1 MANKSKKIKKVAP
14 QKVHDLV
21 KLGVAPEDMK
31 DFQRVIGGGFLMDE
45 KQIKTAYAEYK
56 KAQALNIE
64 EHLEMVFMIPKIQG
78 SLTEGGIVTA
88 WSGTREAFN
97 DPMYMNSVLGRVHT
111 NLLSEWKKHP
121 YFTQPALDTK
131 AKTSRYGYWSGQPLE
146 SFSVPELCEI
156 LRTVGGIAK
165 HAKNKNAEGLELI

>member
-1 MANKSKKIKKVAP
+1 MANKPKKIKKVAP
-14 QKVHDLV
+14 QKVHDLAA
-21 KLGVAPEDMK
+21 LGVKPEDIK

-45 KQIKTAYAEYK
+45 KQIKAAYAEYK
-56 KAQALNIE
+56 KAQDLNIE

-78 SLTEGGIVTA
+78 SLTDGGIVTA

-97 DPMYMNSVLGRVHT
+97 DPVYMNSVLGRVHT

-121 YFTQPALDTK
+121 YFTQPPIEAK
-131 AKTSRYGYWSGQPLE
+131 AKVSRYGYWKGQPLE
-146 SFSVPELCEI
+146 AFSVPELCEI
-156 LRTVGGIAK
+156 ITTIGAIAK